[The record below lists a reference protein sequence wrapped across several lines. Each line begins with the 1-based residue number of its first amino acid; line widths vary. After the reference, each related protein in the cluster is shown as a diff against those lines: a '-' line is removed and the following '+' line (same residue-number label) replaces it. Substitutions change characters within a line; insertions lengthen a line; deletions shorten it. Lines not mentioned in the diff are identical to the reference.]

1 MAPSSPSGL
10 QRSNDSWLATAETRT
25 LDYLAVRLPHFVTPN
40 QLTALGFAGAVLAF
54 TGYALAAHQPA
65 FLWLV
70 EVGLVL
76 NWYGD
81 SLDGRVAR
89 LRGRERPRYGFFLDQ
104 SVDILAQALF
114 ALGLGV
120 SGYIRPEIVA
130 AGFAAYLMMTAQSL
144 LRAHATGI
152 FHLATGGMGLTEVR
166 CLFLVANAV
175 FYFVP
180 PWPFRIGSATF
191 AYPDLFG
198 IVWVLTNVVLYVVAM
213 VTELKGLARD
223 EPNKPGCSL
232 D

>member
-1 MAPSSPSGL
+1 MSSSRGL
-10 QRSNDSWLATAETRT
+10 QRSNSGWLATVEARA
-25 LDYLAVRLPHFVTPN
+25 LDFLAVRLPRFVTPN
-40 QLTALGFAGAVLAF
+40 QLTALGFSGAVLAF
-54 TGYALAAHQPA
+54 VGYALAAHQAA

-70 EVGLVL
+70 EVGLIL

-114 ALGLGV
+114 SLGLGM

-144 LRAHATGI
+144 LRAHATGV

-175 FYFVP
+175 LYFVP
-180 PWPFRIGSATF
+180 PRPFQIGSTTF

-198 IVWVLTNVVLYVVAM
+198 VVWILTNIVLYVVAM
-213 VTELKGLARD
+213 FTELKNLARE
-223 EPNKPGCSL
+223 EPNEPESL
-232 D
+232 LD

>member
-1 MAPSSPSGL
+1 MSSSRGL
-10 QRSNDSWLATAETRT
+10 QRSNSGWLATVEARA
-25 LDYLAVRLPHFVTPN
+25 LDFLAVRLPHFITPN
-40 QLTALGFAGAVLAF
+40 QLTALGFSGAVLAF
-54 TGYALAAHQPA
+54 VGYALAAHHAA

-70 EVGLVL
+70 EVGLIL

-114 ALGLGV
+114 SLGLGM

-144 LRAHATGI
+144 LRAHSTGV

-175 FYFVP
+175 LYFVP
-180 PWPFRIGSATF
+180 PRPFQIGSTTF
-191 AYPDLFG
+191 AYPDPFG
-198 IVWVLTNVVLYVVAM
+198 IVWILTNIVLYVVAM
-213 VTELKGLARD
+213 VTELKNLARE
-223 EPNKPGCSL
+223 EPNEPESSL